1 MSPPLTCTFWLYGL
15 QSAINVGQCL
25 RAAEVFKQRIA
36 IYDAGKI
43 LVDHEKIRTISDFAC
58 GALQRVPPIDT
69 GPTPCFMPH
78 QRLVAT
84 CLDDDAVRLPDF
96 VFQPDD
102 VIVIG
107 NEYDGVPPHI
117 IQQSHAKLYIPLP
130 AQILPKPLSHSPID
144 IQRTEH
150 VQHHGMP
157 SLNAAMV
164 VNIISYCLYAQPMRA
179 T

>member
-107 NEYDGVPPHI
+107 NDMMAYRHI
-117 IQQSHAKLYIPLP
+117 LFSNRTPNFIFRCPRKFYQNHFHIHPLIYNAQSMFSTTACP
-130 AQILPKPLSHSPID
+130 A
-144 IQRTEH
+144 
-150 VQHHGMP
+150 
-157 SLNAAMV
+157 
-164 VNIISYCLYAQPMRA
+164 
-179 T
+179 